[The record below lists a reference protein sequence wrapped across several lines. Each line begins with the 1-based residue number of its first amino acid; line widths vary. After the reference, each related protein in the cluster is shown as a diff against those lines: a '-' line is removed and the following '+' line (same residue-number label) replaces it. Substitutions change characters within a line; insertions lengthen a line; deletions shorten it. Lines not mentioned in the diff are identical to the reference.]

1 MLILPNADFFE
12 QTFGDNS
19 KTLDSLFLNI
29 LNVSYVDP
37 TMDRCW
43 ASHELLSSVDVYRS
57 FKTSVA
63 FNNSSEHRTMQKW
76 HIPSAIAA
84 CHILC
89 RVETRPDLTY
99 SMRQMND
106 AIYQLE
112 ANFGLVDKFLEGLPP
127 TVRSGINKNQ
137 FISDFLPYCLWLL
150 SPGHGNSSLNR
161 PVSSV
166 DILTNEEK
174 AAFDA
179 HVELLRSLGLTY
191 VRGDDDSRDHHMH
204 GRTSVKMRLEPE
216 IDKMSLFEGVSGSRR
231 DVPHLLK
238 ELLAHAANVAGL
250 RESYSDNA
258 KSKGDD
264 NAIVEERKVDKE
276 PVKDKVEISKK
287 RTIPIIPD
295 ESETLSKKKIRAS
308 AVSLF
313 ILVHLLCIEIILNI
327 VASILTSI
335 MPNRTFWGL
344 VQQRLKLLEPIER
357 RRKSVSTDQKAES
370 NYQTLERGF
379 L

>member
-1 MLILPNADFFE
+1 
-12 QTFGDNS
+12 
-19 KTLDSLFLNI
+19 
-29 LNVSYVDP
+29 
-37 TMDRCW
+37 MDRCW

-63 FNNSSEHRTMQKW
+63 FNNSSEQRTMQKW

-89 RVETRPDLTY
+89 RVETRPDLTF

-127 TVRSGINKNQ
+127 AVRSGINKHQ

-150 SPGHGNSSLNR
+150 SPGNGNSSLNR

-174 AAFDA
+174 EAFDA
-179 HVELLRSLGLTY
+179 HVELLRALGLTY
-191 VRGDDDSRDHHMH
+191 VRGDDDSRDHHIH

-231 DVPHLLK
+231 NVPHLLK
-238 ELLAHAANVAGL
+238 ELLAHATTVAGL
-250 RESYSDNA
+250 RESYSGHVDNA
-258 KSKGDD
+258 KSKSDD
-264 NAIVEERKVDKE
+264 NAIAEKQKLDKE

-287 RTIPIIPD
+287 RMIPIIPD
-295 ESETLSKKKIRAS
+295 ESKTLPKKRIRAA
-308 AVSLF
+308 AVSVFVL
-313 ILVHLLCIEIILNI
+313 IHLHEIIVKF
-327 VASILTSI
+327 VASILTSV
-335 MPNRTFWGL
+335 MPITEL
-344 VQQRLKLLEPIER
+344 
-357 RRKSVSTDQKAES
+357 S
-370 NYQTLERGF
+370 RGWRSKG
-379 L
+379 